1 MLIVKKGA
9 SVMVESLVNS
19 IISMF
24 GGFSEVA
31 FGKEI
36 IVFIISM
43 LPILELRGGL
53 LAAALLKLSPI
64 VSYIIC
70 IVGNVIPIPF
80 ILLFITKIFDKLKK
94 TKLLKGLV
102 EKLEKKA
109 LSKKDQ
115 LEKGEFIGLL
125 LFVGIPLPGTGA
137 WTGALL
143 ASLLGM
149 NKKKAFISILLGVIL
164 ASIIMM
170 IISFGVVGNLIG

>member
-1 MLIVKKGA
+1 
-9 SVMVESLVNS
+9 MVESLVNS
-19 IISMF
+19 LIALF
-24 GGFSEVA
+24 GNFSNAA

-53 LAAALLKLSPI
+53 LAAALLKLNPI

-70 IVGNVIPIPF
+70 IIGNVIPIPI

-94 TKLLKGLV
+94 TKFLKKLV
-102 EKLEKKA
+102 EKIEKKA
-109 LSKKDQ
+109 LSKKDK

-143 ASLLGM
+143 AALLGM
-149 NKKKAFISILLGVIL
+149 DKKKAFLAIILGVIL

-170 IISFGVVGNLIG
+170 IVSFGFVGNLVG